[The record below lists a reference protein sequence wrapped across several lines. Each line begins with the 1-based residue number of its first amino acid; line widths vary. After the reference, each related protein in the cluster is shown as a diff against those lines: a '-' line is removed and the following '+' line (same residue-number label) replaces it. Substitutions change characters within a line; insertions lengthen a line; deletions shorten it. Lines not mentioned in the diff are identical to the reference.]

1 MKVLFACH
9 RLPFPPKRGGKIR
22 PFNIIRHLSGQGH
35 QVTVLTLARSAAEIA
50 EGQGL
55 NEYCERVVVGQV
67 GPAAAAFQMV
77 GRLATTLPSSFG
89 YFYSRSLHQQAA
101 RLAADENFDLVF
113 VHCSSAAQYVRCVS
127 GVPSVIDFGDMDS
140 QKWKDY
146 RSFKPFPLNM
156 GYGLEAIKLLREEK
170 RLARQFD
177 LSTCTTRME
186 LETLDDY
193 RAAQK
198 TAWFPNGVDAEF
210 FEPTLEPYDPNGVC
224 FIGRMDYYPNQQA
237 MLEFCR
243 SVYPELRK
251 RRPEITLTIVG
262 AEPSREILRL
272 GELPGVTVTGTVPDV
287 RDYVRRAAVTVA
299 PLQIARGTQNKILE
313 SMAMGVPVVCSTL
326 ASRGVDAVPG
336 EHLVVA
342 DSSNEWVE
350 AILGLLEAPER
361 RQELAE
367 AGRNRVLSN
376 HSWSASMQKLDGI
389 LGELVEA
396 PATERAN

>member
-1 MKVLFACH
+1 MKILFACH

-22 PFNIIRHLSGQGH
+22 PFNIIRHLNGQGH
-35 QVTVLTLARSAAEIA
+35 QVTVLSLARSAEEIA

-55 NEYCERVVVGQV
+55 NEYCERVIVGEV
-67 GPAAAAFQMV
+67 GFAGAAFQMI

-89 YFYSRSLHQQAA
+89 YFYSRRLHQQAA
-101 RLAADENFDLVF
+101 RLAAEEEFDLVF
-113 VHCSSAAQYVRCVS
+113 VHCSSAAQYVRRVS

-146 RSFKPFPLNM
+146 RSFKPFPLNV
-156 GYGLEAIKLLREEK
+156 GYGLEAFKLLREEK
-170 RLARQFD
+170 RLARLFD

-198 TAWFPNGVDAEF
+198 TAWFPNGVDAAF
-210 FEPTLEPYDPNGVC
+210 FEPTSEPYDRNGVC

-243 SVYPELRK
+243 GVYPELRR
-251 RRPEITLTIVG
+251 RRPEVTLTIVG
-262 AEPSREILRL
+262 AEPSRDILRL

-342 DSSNEWVE
+342 DSDDEWVS
-350 AILGLLEAPER
+350 AILSLLEAPDKR
-361 RQELAE
+361 RKLAE
-367 AGRNRVLSN
+367 AGRARVLSN

-389 LGELVEA
+389 LGELVGA
-396 PATERAN
+396 PATERAS